1 MTDLAET
8 VFMAGIL
15 DEAMSQRLGERH
27 AWGSQPDSYPSRGA
41 GIAAQPEYRKPID
54 EATKEQYNFLASL
67 DEVNVQALVNSIE
80 ATLAALPTEP
90 AVKEMPV
97 SLPKPTADK
106 KQTCIRHLRA
116 HREHAKRLLEHVGKV
131 KPRTQGIQV
140 LSDALQRR
148 INIVIAGIDGAID
161 GLRKKEQFEQKKR
174 VRQSTFNRS

>member
-8 VFMAGIL
+8 VFMAGVL
-15 DEAMSQRLGERH
+15 DETTSQRLGERH

-41 GIAAQPEYRKPID
+41 GVTAQPEYRKPID
-54 EATKEQYNFLASL
+54 ETTKEQYNFLASI

-80 ATLAALPTEP
+80 ETLAAFPIEP
-90 AVKEMPV
+90 AVEEAPAT
-97 SLPKPTADK
+97 LPKPTADK

-116 HREHAKRLLEHVGKV
+116 HREHANRLLEHVGKV
-131 KPRTQGIQV
+131 KPRTQGIKV
-140 LSDALQRR
+140 LSEALQRR

-174 VRQSTFNRS
+174 IRQSAFNDS